1 MAEENHSSTLAFDA
15 ADEYRPEAPPPPE
28 IPAWKDGSIRIGI
41 HTSIAGDISSSLEI
55 AHGLGANALQIFSS
69 SPRMWNRGG
78 MRIAEAEAA
87 RFRARRKELGLG
99 PLVIHDNYL
108 INLASP
114 NPVLRTRSVQA
125 FHQELVRA
133 IALGADY
140 LVAHPGSG
148 RESTPL
154 AAVAAIAQGLKQ
166 AARGLKLGDLKILLE
181 NTAGQGTSIGSR
193 FEELRAI
200 LDSSPDLPL
209 GICID
214 TAHTF
219 AAGWD
224 LRTAEGLEKTLQAL
238 DRTVGL
244 DRVYVVHV
252 NDSKTHVGSRVD
264 RHEHIGKGKIGL
276 EAFGR
281 ILNHP
286 LLAGRAFILETP
298 IDKPG
303 DDDRRNVAA
312 LWKLLG
318 RVVAANGDGMKPR
331 PQRVKKAKSAK
342 ARRRAAREDDFQNK
356 EESKIE
362 IPLAREVN
370 LADSDHKHANY
381 DPASKSKRSGRKCG
395 KSRSIQRCR

>member
-1 MAEENHSSTLAFDA
+1 MAEETDRFTFTFDA

-41 HTSIAGDISSSLEI
+41 HTSIAGNISGSLEL
-55 AHGLGANALQIFSS
+55 AHGLGANALQIFSCN
-69 SPRMWNRGG
+69 PRTWERGG
-78 MRIAEAEAA
+78 NRIAESEAA

-99 PLVIHDNYL
+99 PLVVHDNYL

-148 RESTPL
+148 RETTPQ
-154 AAVAAIAQGLKQ
+154 AAVASISQGLKQ

-200 LDSSPDLPL
+200 IDATPELPL

-224 LRTAEGLEKTLQAL
+224 LRTAEGLDATLQAIE
-238 DRTVGL
+238 RTVGL
-244 DRVYVVHV
+244 DRVHVVHV
-252 NDSKTHVGSRVD
+252 NDSKTHHGSRVD

-281 ILNHP
+281 ILNHA

-298 IDKPG
+298 IDRPG
-303 DDDRRNVAA
+303 DDRRNVLA

-318 RVVAANGDGMKPR
+318 KVVEATGNGMKPR
-331 PQRVKKAKSAK
+331 PKRSKTKISKDSRPAAK
-342 ARRRAAREDDFQNK
+342 ATAHKKKTKLKAR
-356 EESKIE
+356 S
-362 IPLAREVN
+362 R
-370 LADSDHKHANY
+370 
-381 DPASKSKRSGRKCG
+381 G
-395 KSRSIQRCR
+395 K